1 MIGIFLVTHG
11 TLGESLIQCACHVL
25 NKRPPQIAQLGV
37 SAQDDPLD
45 ILPLAR
51 SMLGWVDSGDGVLLL
66 TDIYGATPSNI
77 AAKLAVPDKVELVAG
92 VNLPMLLRVLTYRDR
107 DMQTLVKR
115 AVAGACVVV
124 PCHRVL
130 AAGDRPGGFSASGG
144 VATKLKM
151 LAIEGAIINHTPGL
165 FD

>member
-1 MIGIFLVTHG
+1 MIGIFLVTHA

-77 AAKLAVPDKVELVAG
+77 TAKLAVPDKVELVAG

-115 AVAGACVVV
+115 AVAGACDG
-124 PCHRVL
+124 VL
-130 AAGDRPGGFSASGG
+130 H
-144 VATKLKM
+144 VA
-151 LAIEGAIINHTPGL
+151 H
-165 FD
+165 D

>member
-1 MIGIFLVTHG
+1 MIGIFLVTHA

-66 TDIYGATPSNI
+66 TDIYGATPSNL
-77 AAKLAVPDKVELVAG
+77 AAQLAVPDKIELVAG

-115 AVAGACVVV
+115 AVAGACDG
-124 PCHRVL
+124 VL
-130 AAGDRPGGFSASGG
+130 HVAG
-144 VATKLKM
+144 
-151 LAIEGAIINHTPGL
+151 N
-165 FD
+165 